1 MNKVKVK
8 LIKLHTK
15 IIYNKSNLEI
25 NKALKTFAGE
35 RRLNQSLHDWNTVGQ
50 SPGWRGGCGM
60 EAIESNFLWVWKYLK
75 LWANTRT
82 EHMIWWFHNSKA
94 MTNNWKTDSLKWSI
108 RVQFVSITH
117 LGRQSDKMWLSYI
130 YNYMIELFHHWEKV
144 SKKTPNARMFISWTK
159 FVFYFLFDAQYLRI
173 LSYVIQ
179 SQLLTAFQHLVA
191 KIGVSGCLL

>member
-60 EAIESNFLWVWKYLK
+60 EPIPALNIWYGGFTIPKQWQIIEKLTPWSDQFGSNSCPSLTWAGRVIKCDYLTYIIIWLNSSIIEKKCLRRPQMPECSFPEPNLCFIFFSMLNILESWV
-75 LWANTRT
+75 
-82 EHMIWWFHNSKA
+82 M
-94 MTNNWKTDSLKWSI
+94 
-108 RVQFVSITH
+108 
-117 LGRQSDKMWLSYI
+117 
-130 YNYMIELFHHWEKV
+130 
-144 SKKTPNARMFISWTK
+144 
-159 FVFYFLFDAQYLRI
+159 
-173 LSYVIQ
+173 
-179 SQLLTAFQHLVA
+179 
-191 KIGVSGCLL
+191 

>member
-60 EAIESNFLWVWKYLK
+60 EAIESNFLWIWKYLK

-108 RVQFVSITH
+108 RVQFVTWAGRVIKWDYLTYIIIWLNSSIIEKKC
-117 LGRQSDKMWLSYI
+117 LRRPQMPECSFPEPNLCFIFLSMLNI
-130 YNYMIELFHHWEKV
+130 LE
-144 SKKTPNARMFISWTK
+144 SW
-159 FVFYFLFDAQYLRI
+159 VM
-173 LSYVIQ
+173 
-179 SQLLTAFQHLVA
+179 
-191 KIGVSGCLL
+191 